1 MVQRRWRL
9 DDLNAYRAGG
19 VNGCGVN
26 RVRVHSV
33 DEAAVFFGWRGAG
46 MATPSALRTA
56 MVSSLAKPTVD
67 AGREEVCW
75 CLNINHWHSK
85 ALKSEAKT
93 GYMHQSAQDKLVP
106 G

>member
-1 MVQRRWRL
+1 MFLIFSTASTTDQTHTPQIAYVLQSNLSSQRL
-9 DDLNAYRAGG
+9 
-19 VNGCGVN
+19 
-26 RVRVHSV
+26 RV
-33 DEAAVFFGWRGAG
+33 
-46 MATPSALRTA
+46 ATPSALRTA

-93 GYMHQSAQDKLVP
+93 GYMHQSTQDKLVP

>member
-1 MVQRRWRL
+1 
-9 DDLNAYRAGG
+9 
-19 VNGCGVN
+19 
-26 RVRVHSV
+26 
-33 DEAAVFFGWRGAG
+33 
-46 MATPSALRTA
+46 

-93 GYMHQSAQDKLVP
+93 GYMHQSTQNKLVP